1 MLSCCSFRRILIEAK
16 STSLAIIE
24 FILGLKIETWGTR
37 VFFSYSDVG
46 HTPPSI
52 PWEEPCLVCVIVEA
66 NGMNEEIFDVVLQ
79 SLGRFE
85 ATNCDW
91 DQSPPPESN
100 FFLNADLDF
109 WIGSLPHN
117 IPSKQIFDACDPAG
131 FNFSPSRQFGCR
143 YAFCRR
149 VHPPSSERLS
159 WDHDGVL
166 HRVLFLSRLIHPT
179 TIAPCYSARLFFENG
194 KVRCIVPGHVQG
206 YATHVW
212 IVASE
217 WRDWLS
223 QSEAEQLKYTLPVY
237 NQSPHERIRRARSH
251 IGYAFHAYFLEQRTA
266 SLVSSFE
273 SLLKIRRN
281 SVTAQFALRVPAL
294 AQRVGIAITEDE
306 ARSIYKDRSVFVH
319 GHVPNYTGLSEDIM
333 ERYRKFET
341 AIRLSLLKASTE
353 SEFAD
358 LFATDGVIESNF
370 GSIPS
375 NRAMTSARI

>member
-1 MLSCCSFRRILIEAK
+1 
-16 STSLAIIE
+16 
-24 FILGLKIETWGTR
+24 
-37 VFFSYSDVG
+37 
-46 HTPPSI
+46 
-52 PWEEPCLVCVIVEA
+52 
-66 NGMNEEIFDVVLQ
+66 MNEEIFDVVLQ

-85 ATNCDW
+85 ATNCDL
-91 DQSPPPESN
+91 DQSPPPESD

-109 WIGSLPHN
+109 WIGSLPHD
-117 IPSKQIFDACDPAG
+117 IPSKQVFDACDPAG

-194 KVRCIVPGHVQG
+194 RVCCIVPGPVQG

-223 QSEAEQLKYTLPVY
+223 QAEAEKLKCIWPVY

-251 IGYAFHAYFLEQRTA
+251 IDYAFRAYFLEQRTA
-266 SLVSSFE
+266 SLVSAFE
-273 SLLKIRRN
+273 SLLKVGYNRP
-281 SVTAQFALRVPAL
+281 TDQFAMRVPAL
-294 AQRVGIAITEDE
+294 AQCVDIAITEDD
-306 ARSIYKDRSVFVH
+306 ARLIYNDRSVFVH
-319 GHVPNYTGLSEDIM
+319 GRQPNYTDLSEDMM

-358 LFATDGVIESNF
+358 LFANDGVIESNF
-370 GSIPS
+370 GS
-375 NRAMTSARI
+375 NLATAQ